1 MEIITHRI
9 NSIKLLRKIPEK
21 YGVEIDL
28 RTNGSKII
36 LNHESSS
43 RGDTFKNYLENY
55 RHGTL
60 ILNIKEAG
68 IEEEVEK
75 MLAKNKIKSYFLLD
89 VEMPFLFSATKK
101 KKRKLAVRFSEYESI
116 ETVKNFIN
124 RTEWIWV
131 DTVTKLPINK
141 KNINIIKKFKSCIVC
156 PERWLRKKDIKNY
169 KKRFIQLNFIPDAVM
184 TSFSCIKLWE

>member
-89 VEMPFLFSATKK
+89 V
-101 KKRKLAVRFSEYESI
+101 
-116 ETVKNFIN
+116 
-124 RTEWIWV
+124 
-131 DTVTKLPINK
+131 D
-141 KNINIIKKFKSCIVC
+141 
-156 PERWLRKKDIKNY
+156 
-169 KKRFIQLNFIPDAVM
+169 
-184 TSFSCIKLWE
+184 

>member
-141 KNINIIKKFKSCIVC
+141 KNIPIIKKFKSCIVC

>member
-131 DTVTKLPINK
+131 DTVTKLPIVK
-141 KNINIIKKFKSCIVC
+141 KNISIIKKFKSCIVC
-156 PERWLRKKDIKNY
+156 PERLNTKKDIKKY
-169 KKRFIQLNFIPDAVM
+169 KKKFNQLNFTPDAVM
-184 TSFSCIKLWE
+184 TSVSCIKLWE

>member
-1 MEIITHRI
+1 
-9 NSIKLLRKIPEK
+9 
-21 YGVEIDL
+21 VEIDL

-141 KNINIIKKFKSCIVC
+141 KNIPIIKKFKSCIVC